1 MNPQTSTPEFRQAA
15 IAAALNL
22 LSLAAQGIVA
32 IQPLLEN
39 TAESHPHCFRHA
51 LELITSLPKGGR
63 VIVTGMGKS
72 GHIGSKI
79 AATLASTGT
88 PSFFV
93 HPAEASHGDLGMVTV
108 SDLVLALSNSG
119 NTAELADMIAYTKRF
134 AIPLIAIT
142 RGGESSLARAA
153 DCLLLLPTIAEAC
166 PHGLA
171 PTTSTTQTLVLG
183 DALAIAL
190 LELRRFSSAS
200 FKILHPGGSLGKV
213 LLTVGDLMHSGEEL
227 PILGGNPTMAE
238 AIVAMTSQ
246 KFGCVGIVDSAGRLE
261 GIVTDG
267 DLRRN
272 IATDNLLARPV
283 RSLMTRQP
291 RTIAPSALAAQA
303 LAIMNGLPQGGERGA
318 ASHDDQGSRLITA
331 LFVVEQQIPVGIL
344 HIHDCLRAGL
354 S

>member
-1 MNPQTSTPEFRQAA
+1 MKPLHPQSDDR
-15 IAAALNL
+15 AAAVKASLKL
-22 LSLAAQGIVA
+22 LSLAEQGIAA
-32 IQPLLEN
+32 IRPLIDDRDPAQSAAFN
-39 TAESHPHCFRHA
+39 RA
-51 LELITSLPKGGR
+51 LELVIGLPKGGR

-88 PSFFV
+88 PALFV
-93 HPAEASHGDLGMVTV
+93 HPAEASHGDLGMVTAN
-108 SDLVLALSNSG
+108 DLVLALSNSG
-119 NTAELADMIAYTKRF
+119 NTAELGDMIAYTKRF

-142 RGGESSLARAA
+142 RGEASSLAAAA
-153 DCLLLLPTIAEAC
+153 DCLLLLPAIAEAC

-200 FKILHPGGSLGKV
+200 FKILHPGGSLGKH
-213 LLTVGDLMHSGEEL
+213 LLTVADLMHQGPEV

-246 KFGCVGIVDSAGRLE
+246 KFGCVGIVDAAGRLE

-272 IATDNLLARPV
+272 IATPNLLAQPV
-283 RSLMTRQP
+283 RSLMTRTP
-291 RTIAPSALAAQA
+291 RTIAATALAVEA
-303 LAIMNGLPQGGERGA
+303 LAIMNGLPPGGERSSSG
-318 ASHDDQGSRLITA
+318 HDDKEVKLITA

-344 HIHDCLRAGL
+344 HIHDCLSAGL
-354 S
+354 A